1 MGSEFSYADIA
12 APHIEDYD
20 FKLLKEQACAPYD
33 CYVIE
38 YKPNKESVSDRT
50 GCAKGIVWVRKDNF
64 MEVVNEIYDLN
75 EKPWKKMEASEIK
88 QVDVKNY
95 KWMAHHLKMT
105 NLNTKR
111 VTEFV
116 FSDVKVNQQM
126 SDSLFTQTNLSKE
139 K

>member
-1 MGSEFSYADIA
+1 
-12 APHIEDYD
+12 
-20 FKLLKEQACAPYD
+20 
-33 CYVIE
+33 
-38 YKPNKESVSDRT
+38 
-50 GCAKGIVWVRKDNF
+50 
-64 MEVVNEIYDLN
+64 
-75 EKPWKKMEASEIK
+75 MEATEIK
-88 QVDVKNY
+88 QVDVKNN